1 MPTPR
6 IRSLIFVLIFG
17 FACASYLQR
26 QGIGIAAERMMP
38 ELGLTQVQVGWIM
51 NAFLITYAVFQVPG
65 GLFGQR
71 FGARLTIAIIGILSV
86 LASVLTAAAPLIA
99 TSALMFTTLVIARS
113 LLGVAHGGLFPVEAG
128 TIRHWYPVTRWS
140 SMLGLLVTGL
150 WTGAALASPLV
161 ASLMHAY
168 GWQAAILLTSVPSL
182 LLVALW
188 WIVVRDLPERHPWVK
203 SAELAELAANPAYD
217 AAAPL
222 TARRVIRVLGD
233 PQILLVTLSYLV
245 MNYVFYLVTFW
256 SFLYLVQDRKL
267 SVLESGWLGAVPFVV
282 AGIAAAVGGRIADGL
297 RRRFG
302 DRNGPRILPLVT
314 LPFAALFLYLTVSI
328 ENAYPAIAALCLGFA
343 CVELNE
349 GNYWGVAMRLAPNRR
364 HGGDRGPEHRRQPRR
379 GHRHRPRR
387 GAFVRG
393 PLGPRIRDR
402 RRHVCRRGAP
412 LAYHQPGTRRADM
425 TDLQATT
432 PPERP
437 FLDWPVA
444 IDPSG
449 WNGARV
455 ALLGI
460 RHSEPYSHDSFPND
474 QSKAPDAIRRMSQ
487 SFCYNP
493 AHWDFDLGT
502 DLASHLPAHVDMGN
516 VAFDG
521 GDYSAYAAAITARAR
536 RLWQQGTQII
546 VLGGDH
552 GVTIPVVDALD
563 AVGGPVH
570 ILHID
575 AHLDWREE
583 VGGVRRGYSSPLQW
597 ASKVKAV
604 SGMTQIGLRAIG
616 SARRRKCRRLAPSA
630 HICSAPNRYTPR
642 GWIRCWRRFPRDAR
656 STSRSMPTGST
667 RRRCRP

>member
-38 ELGLTQVQVGWIM
+38 ELGLTQVQVGWLM

-150 WTGAALASPLV
+150 WTGAAPLPARRLAHARIRLAGGHPADERAVAAARRPLV
-161 ASLMHAY
+161 DRRARPAGAASL
-168 GWQAAILLTSVPSL
+168 GQ
-182 LLVALW
+182 
-188 WIVVRDLPERHPWVK
+188 VRRARGDRRQSRVQR
-203 SAELAELAANPAYD
+203 
-217 AAAPL
+217 AAPL

-282 AGIAAAVGGRIADGL
+282 AGVAAAVGGRIADGL

-314 LPFAALFLYLTVSI
+314 LPLAALFLYLTVSI

-349 GNYWGVAMRLAPNRR
+349 GNYWGVAMRLAPNDAMAATAALNT
-364 HGGDRGPEHRRQPRR
+364 GGN
-379 GHRHRPRR
+379 
-387 GAFVRG
+387 
-393 PLGPRIRDR
+393 LGGVI
-402 RRHVCRRGAP
+402 
-412 LAYHQPGTRRADM
+412 GTALVAQLSSAGRW
-425 TDLQATT
+425 DLVFATGVVT
-432 PPERP
+432 SV
-437 FLDWPVA
+437 VA
-444 IDPSG
+444 
-449 WNGARV
+449 
-455 ALLGI
+455 ALLWLTI
-460 RHSEPYSHDSFPND
+460 
-474 QSKAPDAIRRMSQ
+474 
-487 SFCYNP
+487 NP
-493 AHWDFDLGT
+493 G
-502 DLASHLPAHVDMGN
+502 
-516 VAFDG
+516 
-521 GDYSAYAAAITARAR
+521 
-536 RLWQQGTQII
+536 
-546 VLGGDH
+546 
-552 GVTIPVVDALD
+552 
-563 AVGGPVH
+563 
-570 ILHID
+570 
-575 AHLDWREE
+575 
-583 VGGVRRGYSSPLQW
+583 RGER
-597 ASKVKAV
+597 
-604 SGMTQIGLRAIG
+604 T
-616 SARRRKCRRLAPSA
+616 
-630 HICSAPNRYTPR
+630 
-642 GWIRCWRRFPRDAR
+642 
-656 STSRSMPTGST
+656 
-667 RRRCRP
+667 